1 MLAVVCRVPMA
12 LLASVPHSQALC
24 DMQHH
29 LLGSAPAQYWRLAA
43 CKQQYTAPRS
53 CARSLYSGQP
63 LYLRFPGKQFHFI
76 TEKSPALRG
85 EGGAWPQLHTKGPI
99 LVLIFLISVE
109 LTQPLVTLNHRKVF
123 LFGFFSRLFLLG
135 GAKAGS
141 WGTFVCWFCPPGFLF
156 LWCCCF
162 LGFF

>member
-12 LLASVPHSQALC
+12 LLALVPHSQALC

-99 LVLIFLISVE
+99 LVLIFLIKRGTNSAFGHSKPQKGVLVWLFFPSFSSGGSKGRE
-109 LTQPLVTLNHRKVF
+109 LGDFCVLVLSSWVSF
-123 LFGFFSRLFLLG
+123 FVVLLFFGFF
-135 GAKAGS
+135 
-141 WGTFVCWFCPPGFLF
+141 
-156 LWCCCF
+156 
-162 LGFF
+162 